1 MSKKIAMI
9 LILLAVFSM
18 ISFDSARAETAV
30 TIQVTAGH
38 LPSEEFATIDL
49 IIPSHQVMNF
59 RPLKVGD
66 SVIFTIMDPPDD
78 SLAGMAEGRITKI
91 YDTQDETI
99 KKAIILSHMPLE

>member
-1 MSKKIAMI
+1 
-9 LILLAVFSM
+9 
-18 ISFDSARAETAV
+18 
-30 TIQVTAGH
+30 
-38 LPSEEFATIDL
+38 
-49 IIPSHQVMNF
+49 MNF

>member
-1 MSKKIAMI
+1 
-9 LILLAVFSM
+9 
-18 ISFDSARAETAV
+18 
-30 TIQVTAGH
+30 
-38 LPSEEFATIDL
+38 
-49 IIPSHQVMNF
+49 MNF

-99 KKAIILSHMPLE
+99 KNGPGLIAAASVPRKIL

>member
-38 LPSEEFATIDL
+38 LSSEEFATIDL
-49 IIPSHQVMNF
+49 IIPSQSGNEF
-59 RPLKVGD
+59 
-66 SVIFTIMDPPDD
+66 
-78 SLAGMAEGRITKI
+78 
-91 YDTQDETI
+91 
-99 KKAIILSHMPLE
+99 